1 MFTETR
7 EMLDATIYPN
17 GRSELGAKN
26 VNLAMHAMLDAT
38 EGQVVRIDEG
48 IAATD
53 VKITEIRNDLTKLG
67 ESGLGGLTFKFPI
80 ALMELLQ
87 PATPSD
93 AYIDD
98 EIIATIVAEFP
109 TLAQPLAELMEHNRG
124 VIAKIN
130 EALAEGKPMPIITI
144 DISALSK
151 EIAEAM
157 GETEVAA
164 IIGGANLYPTLL
176 HSTNFNGYS
185 YIVAMCSVANEGRF
199 QLVFNDMGCG
209 IVAAFYA
216 ASVEIPLIG
225 QEPIEQSVDTLYAL
239 EQSGLY
245 SDLLVMH
252 SYHYGGADETQ
263 SAIVPINAKLSE
275 MRTYLLLRFVVDA
288 EIIEAVINLESG
300 KTTSRVIA
308 RMTPEEVGVIAEGTL
323 TRVNNLTYPYYEILP
338 AEGNAVVSLNIK
350 STVPWTLYDGQT
362 TLTSGE
368 AGSKSYEYV
377 VGANTLTEP
386 LNHNYRLVATAD
398 GEELATLWIVQ
409 AAAPAPETNEQV
421 TEE

>member
-38 EGQVVRIDEG
+38 EGELVRIDEG

-53 VKITEIRNDLTKLG
+53 VKITEIRNDLAKLG

-80 ALMELLQ
+80 TLFEILQ

-144 DISALSK
+144 DISALYK
-151 EIAEAM
+151 EIAGAM

-164 IIGGANLYPTLL
+164 IITGANLYPTLL
-176 HSTNFNGYS
+176 QSNNYSGYS
-185 YIVAMCSVANEGRF
+185 YVVAMCSMANEAIF
-199 QLVFNDMGCG
+199 QLVFTDMGCG
-209 IVAAFYA
+209 ILGAFYVAA
-216 ASVEIPLIG
+216 VDIPLIG
-225 QEPIEQSVDTLYAL
+225 QEPIEQSEDTLYAL
-239 EQSGLY
+239 EQSY
-245 SDLLVMH
+245 PYNDYLVMH
-252 SYHYGGADETQ
+252 NYYYRREDEIQ
-263 SAIVPINAKLSE
+263 SAIVPVNAKLSE
-275 MRTYLLLRFVVDA
+275 MGTYLLLRFIIDA
-288 EIIEAVINLESG
+288 EIIEAIINLESG

-308 RMTPEEVGVIAEGTL
+308 RMTPEEVGVLAEGTL

-338 AEGNAVVSLNIK
+338 AEGNAVVSLDIK

-398 GEELATLWIVQ
+398 GEELATLWIEQ